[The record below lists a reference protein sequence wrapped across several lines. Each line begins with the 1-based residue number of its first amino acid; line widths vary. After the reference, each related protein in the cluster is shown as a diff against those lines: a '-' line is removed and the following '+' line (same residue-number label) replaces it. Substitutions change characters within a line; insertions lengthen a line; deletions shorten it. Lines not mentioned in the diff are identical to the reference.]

1 MVRGAWVNQTSAY
14 DSRAAIQ
21 GGETYPG
28 KDMTNHVRS
37 HEDRPLVTALI
48 DTYNYGHFV
57 EEAIESVLAQ
67 DYPSERVEVLVVDDG
82 STDDTAERVKK
93 YGTRIKY
100 LLKPNG
106 GQGSAFNFGFERA
119 KGEIIAFLD
128 ADDYWLPQ
136 KLSRVVQSFEEH
148 PGVGLV
154 YHRRRELNSATGEF
168 GEGDFSPHSG
178 FLPDKLEHLLE
189 YRVLPTSS
197 LTFSRKVL
205 RQMMPMPEWVRL
217 QADAYIALVAVFIAP
232 VEAISEELC
241 VYRIHGKNLF
251 AMDGRTRGQQEKHL
265 RMRGAIFNAVK
276 TWLSDHQF
284 DLNRKD
290 IRTFFERLFLFLEVE
305 EFEFKAPTR
314 SEFVRYMTRY
324 TKLNWNRVGW
334 ELRAM
339 NAFNTLAG
347 PLIGYQ
353 KFPGLYQ
360 AEIRAIGFLQRLR
373 SKHP

>member
-1 MVRGAWVNQTSAY
+1 
-14 DSRAAIQ
+14 
-21 GGETYPG
+21 
-28 KDMTNHVRS
+28 MTNHVRS
-37 HEDRPLVTALI
+37 YEDRPLVTALI

-67 DYPSERVEVLVVDDG
+67 DYPSDRVEVLVVDDG

-93 YGTRIKY
+93 YGTRIQY

-136 KLSRVVQSFEEH
+136 KLSRVVRSFAEH

-154 YHRRRELNSATGEF
+154 YHRRRELHAATGEF
-168 GEGDFSPHSG
+168 GEGDFSQCSG
-178 FLPDKLEHLLE
+178 FLPDNLKQLLD

-197 LTFSRKVL
+197 LAFSRKVL
-205 RQMMPMPEWVRL
+205 ERMMPMPEWIKL
-217 QADAYIALVAVFIAP
+217 QADAYIALLVVFLAP
-232 VEAISEELC
+232 VDAISEELC

-251 AMDGRTRGQQEKHL
+251 AIDGRTRGQQENHL
-265 RMRGAIFNAVK
+265 RMRGAIFDAVK
-276 TWLSDHQF
+276 KWLSDHQF
-284 DLNRKD
+284 DLSRKD
-290 IRTFFERLFLFLEVE
+290 IWTFFERLSLFLEVE

-314 SEFVRYMTRY
+314 AEFLRYMTRY
-324 TKLNWNRVGW
+324 TKLYWKRDSWKLRV
-334 ELRAM
+334 M
-339 NAFNTLAG
+339 NSFNTLAG
-347 PLIGYQ
+347 PLIGYE

-360 AEIRAIGFLQRLR
+360 AEVRAIQLLQGSA
-373 SKHP
+373 SKHT

>member
-1 MVRGAWVNQTSAY
+1 LS
-14 DSRAAIQ
+14 
-21 GGETYPG
+21 
-28 KDMTNHVRS
+28 K
-37 HEDRPLVTALI
+37 PLVTALI

-67 DYPSERVEVLVVDDG
+67 DYPGDRVEVLVVDDG

-93 YGTRIKY
+93 YGTRIQY
-100 LLKPNG
+100 LPKPNG

-148 PGVGLV
+148 PGAGLV
-154 YHRRRELNSATGEF
+154 FHRRRELNTATGEF

-178 FLPDKLEHLLE
+178 FLPDNLEELLE
-189 YRVLPTSS
+189 FRVLPTSS
-197 LTFSRKVL
+197 LAFSRDVL
-205 RQMMPMPEWVRL
+205 KQMMPMPEWIRL
-217 QADAYIALVAVFIAP
+217 QADAYIALVTVFLAP

-241 VYRIHGKNLF
+241 VYRIHGTNLF
-251 AMDGRTRGQQEKHL
+251 ALDGRTRGQQEKHL
-265 RMRGAIFNAVK
+265 RMRKAIFDAVK
-276 TWLSDHQF
+276 TWLSDHRF

-290 IRTFFERLFLFLEVE
+290 IWTFFERLFLFLEVE

-334 ELRAM
+334 KLRAM
-339 NAFNTLAG
+339 NSFNTLAA

-353 KFPGLYQ
+353 KFLRLYE
-360 AEIRAIGFLQRLR
+360 AEVRAIGFLQRLTSR
-373 SKHP
+373 HT

>member
-1 MVRGAWVNQTSAY
+1 
-14 DSRAAIQ
+14 
-21 GGETYPG
+21 
-28 KDMTNHVRS
+28 MTNQVRS
-37 HEDRPLVTALI
+37 YKEKPLVTALI

-67 DYPSERVEVLVVDDG
+67 DYPSDRVEVLVVDDG

-93 YGTRIKY
+93 YETRIQY
-100 LLKPNG
+100 LPKPNG

-119 KGEIIAFLD
+119 QGDIIAFLD

-136 KLSRVVQSFEEH
+136 KLSRVVRSFEEH

-178 FLPDKLEHLLE
+178 FLPDKLEELLE

-197 LTFSRKVL
+197 LAFSREILK
-205 RQMMPMPEWVRL
+205 QMMPMPEWIRL
-217 QADAYIALVAVFIAP
+217 QADAYIALVAVFLAP

-251 AMDGRTRGQQEKHL
+251 AIDSRTRGQQENHL

-290 IRTFFERLFLFLEVE
+290 IWTFFERLFLFLEVE

-324 TKLNWNRVGW
+324 TKLNWKRVGW
-334 ELRAM
+334 KLRAM
-339 NAFNTLAG
+339 NSFNTLAG

-353 KFPGLYQ
+353 KFLRLYE
-360 AEIRAIGFLQRLR
+360 AEVRAIGFLQRLTSR
-373 SKHP
+373 HP